1 MGWAKPMLA
10 RKINTKKLE
19 NSNARLVLFRA
30 KASTRAMTR
39 ATTRATA
46 KVVMADGRL
55 GAVETRE
62 LCRWRIRM
70 NSVNQIC
77 MLKLRNIRAAWTCH
91 FPICGVPGPLPKLAL
106 VNSGRELKMD
116 RFFAISGI
124 VWLPFQFKQLRISC
138 EGFRNFALVTWF
150 QLGVDAP

>member
-1 MGWAKPMLA
+1 M
-10 RKINTKKLE
+10 TK
-19 NSNARLVLFRA
+19 ATTRA
-30 KASTRAMTR
+30 MTRATTRAMTR

-91 FPICGVPGPLPKLAL
+91 FPICCARAATKTGVG
-106 VNSGRELKMD
+106 ELWQ
-116 RFFAISGI
+116 G
-124 VWLPFQFKQLRISC
+124 
-138 EGFRNFALVTWF
+138 T
-150 QLGVDAP
+150 